1 VERPSRHAML
11 GVRNGEIVGDRGG
24 LSDASAAKQP
34 LAAQAGRSFRR
45 LCSETIPRKGG
56 VTVKL
61 AGLIGAA
68 NDKTV
73 SGGQHSL
80 WGVNR
85 DPGSVIAPVLPLS
98 SSQKTEAVA
107 TAGVT
112 FPARDT
118 TAHGRYKGMRLNSA
132 TR

>member
-1 VERPSRHAML
+1 MERPSRHAKL

-24 LSDASAAKQP
+24 LFCASAAKQP

-45 LCSETIPRKGG
+45 LCSETIPRKGRLNRQG
-56 VTVKL
+56 LTPTPSHDAV
-61 AGLIGAA
+61 LIGGA

-73 SGGQHSL
+73 SGVSAQFVGRQQRSGLGNGGQL
-80 WGVNR
+80 
-85 DPGSVIAPVLPLS
+85 LPP
-98 SSQKTEAVA
+98 

-118 TAHGRYKGMRLNSA
+118 TAHGRYEGMRRNS
-132 TR
+132 TNR